1 MDKHII
7 EIEHHDFGEHWKM
20 TIDLKE
26 LVASAGIQR
35 KLVANYG
42 VIATYDEKVLSVP
55 MTRAKKL
62 LKLIREN
69 GTDEDLMACDEFLRP
84 NKRLMDYWRTI
95 R

>member
-1 MDKHII
+1 MDEHII
-7 EIEHHDFGEHWKM
+7 RIKHHDFGEHWEM

-26 LVASAGIQR
+26 LAASAGIRR

-55 MTRAKKL
+55 MPRAKKL
-62 LKLIREN
+62 LKLIRDN
-69 GTDEDLMACDEFLRP
+69 GTDDDLMACDKFLAVNP
-84 NKRLMDYWRTI
+84 RLFKYWREI

>member
-7 EIEHHDFGEHWKM
+7 EIKHHDFGEHWEM

-26 LVASAGIQR
+26 LAASAGIRR

-55 MTRAKKL
+55 MARAKKL

-69 GTDEDLMACDEFLRP
+69 GTDEDLMACDEFLRS